1 MPGPRRLPAGPFN
14 EDRMIDIHYYN
25 AKVDSGAAAAAF
37 GAQAIQRTIEQRGG
51 ANVVVA
57 TGASQFEMLEALVKH
72 DEVDWS
78 RVTGFHLDEYVGIPD
93 SAQASFR
100 RYLRERFTGRLPTL
114 GAFHFIEGDAS
125 DLNAEIARLN
135 ALLDRHPIDVSFAG
149 IGENGHLAFNDPP
162 ADFTST
168 VAFKRVVLDEP
179 CRLQQLREGWFP
191 TVDAVPTEAVSMT
204 VQRILSSET
213 IVVTVSD
220 ERKADALQKVL
231 EGEVTNM
238 CPASILQEH
247 PSCHLFLDHG
257 AATKLSQKP
266 TERAA

>member
-1 MPGPRRLPAGPFN
+1 
-14 EDRMIDIHYYN
+14 MIDIHYYH
-25 AKVDSGAAAAAF
+25 AKANSGAAAAAL
-37 GAQAIQRTIEQRGG
+37 GAEAIQRAIAERGS

-78 RVTGFHLDEYVGIPD
+78 RVTGFHLDEYVGISD
-93 SAQASFR
+93 DAQASFR

-125 DLNAEIARLN
+125 DLDAEIARLN
-135 ALLDRHPIDVSFAG
+135 GLLDSHPIDVTFAG

-162 ADFTST
+162 ADFDTT
-168 VAFKRVVLDEP
+168 AAFKRVVLDEP

-191 TVDAVPTEAVSMT
+191 TFDAVPTEAVSMT
-204 VQRILSSET
+204 VQRIMASAT

-220 ERKADALQKVL
+220 ERKAEAVKNVL
-231 EGEVTNM
+231 EGAVTNL
-238 CPASILQEH
+238 CPASILQQH
-247 PSCHLFLDHG
+247 TACHLFLDRG
-257 AATKLSQKP
+257 AASKLAQKL